1 MQVVEVHPLADTRD
15 PRIYF
20 AAERTLLA
28 WIRTGLAF
36 MGFGFVVAKFG
47 LFLTMINGGTTG
59 GHGASLVI
67 GIALVLLGMVTIAVA
82 AVQHSRFVATLGA
95 QDIPGGT
102 STRFPLF
109 VAWCLA
115 ALGLLIAGYLA
126 T

>member
-1 MQVVEVHPLADTRD
+1 VDQLTDTRD

-47 LFLTMINGGTTG
+47 LFLTMINGGTAS
-59 GHGASLVI
+59 GHGASLII
-67 GIALVLLGMVTIAVA
+67 GIALVLLGMITIAVS
-82 AVQHSRFVATLGA
+82 AVQHKRFVATLAA
-95 QDIPGGT
+95 QDIPGGG